1 VADREIKLPSGKTA
15 VVRDGKGKDLRMA
28 QRKAQTPDDIAFALI
43 SELVTLD
50 GQPIIYEDLDEMVL
64 KDVLMLVTEVS
75 GNFPTL
81 PPRP

>member
-1 VADREIKLPSGKTA
+1 MADREIKLPSGKTA